1 MSQSKTTSPRKTSSH
16 LYSSLPSPDLN
27 LIQDVKNSL
36 VKPALRDLRTATE
49 LSFKLDR
56 EKKNLTGYV
65 RPKSKVLR
73 RKLKGFFLKEFKTS
87 GELFSQEK
95 QIWEASNPELVK
107 KRRRIEELDRKML
120 EKKCMATRLL
130 MNS

>member
-1 MSQSKTTSPRKTSSH
+1 M
-16 LYSSLPSPDLN
+16 
-27 LIQDVKNSL
+27 
-36 VKPALRDLRTATE
+36 
-49 LSFKLDR
+49 
-56 EKKNLTGYV
+56 